1 MESNATDGDRPEK
14 SGDLP
19 PVRLSVSRSP
29 SRRVLVRDEV
39 GHVGS
44 GCVMEDWRHDW
55 ES

>member
-1 MESNATDGDRPEK
+1 MEGNPTDGDRLEK
-14 SGDLP
+14 SGDLS
-19 PVRLSVSRSP
+19 PVRLNVNCSP